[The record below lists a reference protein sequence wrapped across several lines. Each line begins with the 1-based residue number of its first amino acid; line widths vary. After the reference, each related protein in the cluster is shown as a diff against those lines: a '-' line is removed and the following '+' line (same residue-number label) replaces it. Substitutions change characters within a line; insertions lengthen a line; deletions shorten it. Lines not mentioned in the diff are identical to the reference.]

1 MPRLTRG
8 ELQER
13 VARTLPTLS
22 GMQVRRV
29 ADQLYKSGCAP
40 SEWNIVETA
49 QSGRAPGDA
58 RRVCVAPRRQK
69 RGGPDLDPATVS
81 DQHRADPTARLGV
94 RNALA
99 AARRVGA

>member
-1 MPRLTRG
+1 MPISLREYRETVLG
-8 ELQER
+8 LY
-13 VARTLPTLS
+13 PTLS
-22 GMQVRRV
+22 GHQARRV
-29 ADQLYKSGCAP
+29 ASMLFDAGVVP
-40 SEWNIVETA
+40 SAWNVTETI
-49 QSGRAPGDA
+49 QSGRAPGDG

-99 AARRVGA
+99 AQRRVGA

>member
-1 MPRLTRG
+1 MPRLSRG

-13 VARTLPTLS
+13 VADTCPTLS
-22 GMQVRRV
+22 GTQVRKV
-29 ADQLYKSGCAP
+29 ARQVYESGIEP
-40 SEWNIVETA
+40 SEWNIIETA
-49 QSGRAPGDA
+49 LAGRAPGDA

-99 AARRVGA
+99 AQRRVGA

>member
-1 MPRLTRG
+1 MRIDVEVYKAMIEDLYPL
-8 ELQER
+8 
-13 VARTLPTLS
+13 LS
-22 GMQVRRV
+22 GKQVKR
-29 ADQLYKSGCAP
+29 AANQMAAAQTPP
-40 SEWNIVETA
+40 SAWNITECI
-49 QSGRAPGDA
+49 QSGRAPGDC

-99 AARRVGA
+99 AQRRVGA